1 MKNVELVA
9 EALMVLP
16 FILAGIL
23 VLWIGLGF
31 LVYELCKWLKDWR

>member
-1 MKNVELVA
+1 MKNVELVV

-31 LVYELCKWLKDWR
+31 CVYRLYKWLFDRG